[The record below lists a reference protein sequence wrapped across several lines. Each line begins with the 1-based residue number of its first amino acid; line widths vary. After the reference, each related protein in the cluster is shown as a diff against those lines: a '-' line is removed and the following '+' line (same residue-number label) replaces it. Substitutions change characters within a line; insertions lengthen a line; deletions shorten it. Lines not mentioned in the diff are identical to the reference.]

1 MKKYILFILAV
12 LLTVFAAANAQAIGL
27 EITDIVVEV
36 DNDIE
41 SSADINGGTFEAYPE
56 AEVEIEIEVRN
67 TFPSSTAN
75 QEIEDIQIE
84 IEVERVCDKGY
95 SETFTFEDD
104 FKDLDP
110 GDDDNTFFTFE
121 IPTCA
126 NEGRYDVD
134 ITVEGEGEDGTD
146 YRERLDIT
154 MEMDRKG
161 HELDFVDAVI
171 ENEIISCDRNVVADL
186 EVHNI
191 GAFDEDT
198 GLRIY
203 NAALDLEQYVEMDL
217 QSEED
222 YFDEDSHFKGP
233 VEFKVRDSAAP
244 GEYQIRFEFEIG
256 PDDEEFLEFAD
267 LEVQACG
274 GSSVTTEPEPET
286 ETEVVITPPTQAE
299 PEPEQIA
306 EPVPEKI
313 SEQEPVVDTKEE
325 ANSLTKVLII
335 VGVVVG
341 ILLLVA
347 VGLLIY
353 FMQRD

>member
-12 LLTVFAAANAQAIGL
+12 LLTVFAAANAQASGL
-27 EITDIVVEV
+27 EFSDIVVEV
-36 DNDIE
+36 DNDLE
-41 SSADINGGTFEAYPE
+41 SGASITGGSFEVYPE

-67 TFPSSTAN
+67 TFPAN
-75 QEIEDIQIE
+75 TVDQEIEDIQIE

-95 SETFTFEDD
+95 SSTVTFDDD

-110 GDDDNTFFTFE
+110 EDDDNTFFRFE

-126 NEGRYDVD
+126 NEGRYDID
-134 ITVEGEGEDGTD
+134 ITIEGEGQDGTD
-146 YRERLDIT
+146 YRERLDLI
-154 MEMDRKG
+154 MEVDRKG
-161 HELDFVDAVI
+161 HELEFVDAVI
-171 ENEIISCDRNVVADL
+171 EDNVISCDRNVVADI

-198 GLRIY
+198 GLRIF
-203 NAALDLEQYVEMDL
+203 NSGLDLEQYVEMDL
-217 QSEED
+217 KSEED

-233 VEFKVRDSAAP
+233 VEFKVKDSAPP

-274 GSSVTTEPEPET
+274 GSSVTTEPEPEP
-286 ETEVVITPPTQAE
+286 ETEVVVTPPTQ
-299 PEPEQIA
+299 PEPEQEEVV
-306 EPVPEKI
+306 EPTPEPLP
-313 SEQEPVVDTKEE
+313 EQEPVVDTKEE
-325 ANSLTKVLII
+325 ANSMTSVLII

-341 ILLLVA
+341 ILLLVTIGML
-347 VGLLIY
+347 VY
-353 FMQRD
+353 FMRRD